1 MIDYHC
7 FQNYSKS
14 RGFMKYIIR
23 ILNYLSKFYYLMSL
37 SIALIIAIFLL
48 AGGCYYIG
56 IFAGSGF
63 ANYILESTSGPG
75 AELKLIFQNFFEN
88 ILPISI
94 VLTTCLLTAATLKG
108 LRRFVEAKSNNSLL
122 TIQRATLSSLPK
134 YILISYLIN
143 IFLVFFPLALPENN
157 NKLSKLLN
165 SYGGLLLP
173 EFGNALGLVL
183 AFVIYSYS
191 RSLNE
196 QEIATAEID
205 KLKQEADLVI

>member
-1 MIDYHC
+1 
-7 FQNYSKS
+7 
-14 RGFMKYIIR
+14 MKYIIR
-23 ILNYLSKFYYLMSL
+23 VLSYLSKVYYLMSL

-48 AGGCYYIG
+48 AGGCYNIG
-56 IFAGSGF
+56 IFAKSGF
-63 ANYILESTSGPG
+63 ANYILESTSGPA

-88 ILPISI
+88 ILPMSI
-94 VLTTCLLTAATLKG
+94 VLTTCLLTATTLKG
-108 LRRFVEAKSNNSLL
+108 LRRFFEAKSNNSLL

-143 IFLVFFPLALPENN
+143 IFLVFFPLTLPENN